1 MLARGWRGVLTFSHA
16 TQRFHLKEKARLL
29 NTKGIKC
36 NLGKHECYERL
47 LKPIDSLF
55 NVHRAPRE
63 ITSYL
68 YGASALAAAANSGSH
83 LSPLASSFSA
93 SKISFQYFSITID
106 YTNLCYRATL
116 LSSRWRTRRLVIR
129 Q

>member
-1 MLARGWRGVLTFSHA
+1 M
-16 TQRFHLKEKARLL
+16 KIARLL
-29 NTKGIKC
+29 DIKSIKC
-36 NLGKHECYERL
+36 NWENHGCYERL

-93 SKISFQYFSITID
+93 STISFQHFLITND
-106 YTNLCYRATL
+106 RTNLCYRATPL
-116 LSSRWRTRRLVIR
+116 LSRWRTRRSVIR